1 MADVIIVIQEEVDS
15 IVVVPQDNPNNVTV
29 PGNSNTASLSDLNDV
44 SATSPQEGQFLS
56 FQSGLWR
63 PTDIVDSSIQ
73 SSLDGGEFM

>member
-1 MADVIIVIQEEVDS
+1 MTDIIIVVEDEAPGVVITTTEQVPIIEVPS
-15 IVVVPQDNPNNVTV
+15 
-29 PGNSNTASLSDLNDV
+29 NSNTASLSDLNDV
-44 SATSPQEGQFLS
+44 SATNPQEGQFLS